1 MSEAEIVVP
10 SPPQNGAHD
19 MSLERSALLLGA
31 LLFALAIPLALRW
44 VPPNPV
50 YGVRTS
56 KTYSD
61 RELWYT
67 ANRSAGIT
75 MAITGIAIAVAALVV
90 PRLMPDYSEGAR
102 VLVIGAIAI
111 FAVVIMVVRLV
122 WQVLRL

>member
-1 MSEAEIVVP
+1 
-10 SPPQNGAHD
+10 

-31 LLFALAIPLALRW
+31 LLFALAIPLVLRW

-102 VLVIGAIAI
+102 VLVIGAIVI
-111 FAVVIMVVRLV
+111 FAAVIMVARLV

>member
-1 MSEAEIVVP
+1 
-10 SPPQNGAHD
+10 
-19 MSLERSALLLGA
+19 MSLERSALFLGA
-31 LLFALAIPLALRW
+31 LLFALAIPLVLRW

-111 FAVVIMVVRLV
+111 FAVVIMVARLV

>member
-1 MSEAEIVVP
+1 
-10 SPPQNGAHD
+10 

-31 LLFALAIPLALRW
+31 LLFALAIPLVFRW

-56 KTYSD
+56 NTYSD

-75 MAITGIAIAVAALVV
+75 MAVTGIAMAVVALVA

-102 VLVIGAIAI
+102 VLVIGTIVI
-111 FAVVIMVVRLV
+111 FAVVIMVARLV

>member
-1 MSEAEIVVP
+1 
-10 SPPQNGAHD
+10 
-19 MSLERSALLLGA
+19 
-31 LLFALAIPLALRW
+31 
-44 VPPNPV
+44 
-50 YGVRTS
+50 
-56 KTYSD
+56 
-61 RELWYT
+61 
-67 ANRSAGIT
+67 

>member
-1 MSEAEIVVP
+1 
-10 SPPQNGAHD
+10 
-19 MSLERSALLLGA
+19 MSLERSALLLGT
-31 LLFALAIPLALRW
+31 LLFALAIPLVSRW

-75 MAITGIAIAVAALVV
+75 MAITGIAMALS
-90 PRLMPDYSEGAR
+90 R
-102 VLVIGAIAI
+102 
-111 FAVVIMVVRLV
+111 
-122 WQVLRL
+122 

>member
-1 MSEAEIVVP
+1 M
-10 SPPQNGAHD
+10 
-19 MSLERSALLLGA
+19 ERMT
-31 LLFALAIPLALRW
+31 LALTFGLAFGRAVVCSRNPIGIKVGAAEPGIW
-44 VPPNPV
+44 RPNLQHIF
-50 YGVRTS
+50 
-56 KTYSD
+56 D

-102 VLVIGAIAI
+102 VLVIGGIAI